1 MVAKSCEKN
10 HLATRRFKETRR
22 SILSCQRV
30 GQAVE
35 YGPCCKADGGWIA
48 QLVEQRTENPRVPSS
63 NLGPATIAFLSVLPW
78 TSSVAQRVNYLQ
90 VNVSSCGPI

>member
-1 MVAKSCEKN
+1 MIAESSEII
-10 HLATRRFKETRR
+10 HRATTRFKETRR

-30 GQAVE
+30 GQTVE

-63 NLGPATIAFLSVLPW
+63 NLGPATIAFLP
-78 TSSVAQRVNYLQ
+78 R
-90 VNVSSCGPI
+90 